1 LAFMTQCVIAALG
14 YSQTEGFYFYE
25 LENKGEQYE
34 VTNMTPWNEGYFLLL
49 YGQKNPK
56 VAPQTVNRLLR
67 FGANMSMSW
76 IAGITDPFDAFEKF
90 DVPARGLN
98 RVNENFI
105 VLSATRDTSLN
116 LVSLLVNQIDGFA
129 GMVKKVCVVTD
140 SMNDIYSHYAASCY
154 DSSSQE
160 IYLISQLQKG
170 DNISRVHISKLDT
183 QLNVLWQQNYE
194 LGLPGIIMRYVAV
207 ISPSGELFLALF
219 NGGLGWGSDYFVR
232 FDSTGNLL
240 GIEPGYYPQ
249 VILTPVDLK
258 NHPSGNLVYMCA
270 GLFGDDE
277 PAFRLVMATPDLDT
291 IWTQSYVDYNVSGS
305 LLKGGG
311 SSGNLSIAPDGRILV
326 HAGLRYQHL
335 VCYSPDGELLWR
347 RKISFDSIVPGTNYR
362 IVSEYGAQWAED
374 GGIILSGVIGDLTK
388 FDALMYR
395 PYLLKLDSMGCL
407 HPDCG
412 LWMTVPISETYPIRM
427 DDFCWQ
433 IWPNPATDR
442 IHLRLDATCP
452 PASAIDQAVLYDIY
466 GGEVYRKYLSGDSEV
481 QILDIG
487 PLPRGMYVLRVQS
500 GPVILGVRTLIYG
513 D

>member
-1 LAFMTQCVIAALG
+1 MTQCVIAALG